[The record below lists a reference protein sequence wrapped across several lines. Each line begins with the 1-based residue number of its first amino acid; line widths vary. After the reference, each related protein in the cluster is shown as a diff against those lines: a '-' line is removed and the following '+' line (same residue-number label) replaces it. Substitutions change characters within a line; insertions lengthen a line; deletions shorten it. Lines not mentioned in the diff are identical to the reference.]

1 MKYLITIASIALMI
15 SGVEAQKITTM
26 ETQKDSAAIA
36 AVLNDYYFR
45 GIYDGDISILKK
57 AFDSRTLLFGD
68 IKGQPYFKT
77 VEQYLDGVAHRQS
90 PKDSGKP
97 FKSEILSID
106 VINSIA
112 VAKTRVKMFDF
123 NYYNF
128 ITFHKAGD
136 RWLIINKTLS
146 HVDEKSE

>member
-1 MKYLITIASIALMI
+1 MKYLLTIAFVASMI
-15 SGVEAQKITTM
+15 SAVRAQKINKM

-36 AVLNDYYFR
+36 AVLNDYYFK
-45 GIYDGDISILKK
+45 GIYEGDISILKK
-57 AFDSRTLLFGD
+57 AFDSRTLVFGD

-90 PKDSGKP
+90 PKDSGKL

-112 VAKTRVKMFDF
+112 VAKTHVRIYDF

-128 ITFHKAGD
+128 LTFHKIGD
-136 RWLIINKTLS
+136 QWLIINKTLS
-146 HVDEKSE
+146 HVAE

>member
-1 MKYLITIASIALMI
+1 MKYLLTIAFVASMI
-15 SGVEAQKITTM
+15 SAVRAQKINKM

-36 AVLNDYYFR
+36 AVLNDYYFK
-45 GIYDGDISILKK
+45 GIYEGDISILKK
-57 AFDSRTLLFGD
+57 AFDSRTLVFGD

-90 PKDSGKP
+90 PKDSGKL
-97 FKSEILSID
+97 FKSEILSVD

-112 VAKTRVKMFDF
+112 VAKTHVRIYDF

-128 ITFHKAGD
+128 LTFHKIGD
-136 RWLIINKTLS
+136 QWLIINKTLS
-146 HVDEKSE
+146 HVAE